1 MESDRFTRHSYEDW
15 MNETAADV
23 ERDLEL
29 ETEMQDE
36 TARDAWR
43 RWWNEEGSAERPLPN
58 EDTEQFAKRITEIAW
73 SNGAFKR
80 LADVDL
86 LRAELAAM
94 EKQRDEAR
102 LDAERYRWLKSGGC
116 YWVEIQSQPHGDY
129 IFKGQAARSIGGSI
143 DNAIDAMLAAMR
155 KEGGGA

>member
-58 EDTEQFAKRITEIAW
+58 EDTEQFAKRITKIAW

-86 LRAELAAM
+86 LRAELAAAIK
-94 EKQRDEAR
+94 ERDEAR
-102 LDAERYRWLKSGGC
+102 RWLREAC
-116 YWVEIQSQPHGDY
+116 AEI
-129 IFKGQAARSIGGSI
+129 ARTRLGFYDTLTPQQIAEQNGW
-143 DNAIDAMLAAMR
+143 NCFAQ
-155 KEGGGA
+155 EGGGA